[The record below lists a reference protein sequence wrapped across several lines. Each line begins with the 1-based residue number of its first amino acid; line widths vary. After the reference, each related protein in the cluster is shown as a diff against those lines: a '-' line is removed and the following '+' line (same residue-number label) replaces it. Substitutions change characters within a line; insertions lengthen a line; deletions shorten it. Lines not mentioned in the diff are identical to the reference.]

1 MWWYAAGAVAGLA
14 LLSGSGKRAAAKA
27 ENRVMEADAKAK
39 NQVRFAG
46 NAAGAAENSLALW
59 AQSVENQARAKA
71 AANQQQNLLAQYT
84 QASQA
89 RAAQGLSLG
98 IQDAEALG
106 MSAAA
111 TGASGVEGSAP
122 SLVRGA
128 TALRSQFAQES
139 ADRLGLSQD
148 YAART
153 QAGALA
159 GAIFTGQDQSVLL
172 ARQDYNV
179 TAVQKRA
186 YQSWSQDLVL
196 KALEMAPALLG
207 GGGGDGDQ
215 SSGGGIRPD
224 PTTSGS
230 GVNPGAVPRSGL
242 SLSAPKAASSNPY
255 SIW

>member
-1 MWWYAAGAVAGLA
+1 MWWYATGAAAGLA
-14 LLSGSGKRAAAKA
+14 LLGGSGKRAAAKA

-59 AQSVENQARAKA
+59 AQSVENKAKARA

-186 YQSWSQDLVL
+186 YQSWSQDLL
-196 KALEMAPALLG
+196 MAAPQLLQTLPTGGAPTPAV
-207 GGGGDGDQ
+207 
-215 SSGGGIRPD
+215 GGGINPT
-224 PTTSGS
+224 PTTNASGITL
-230 GVNPGAVPRSGL
+230 GT
-242 SLSAPKAASSNPY
+242 PKAVSSNPY

>member
-14 LLSGSGKRAAAKA
+14 LLGGAGKRAAAKA
-27 ENRVMEADAKAK
+27 ENQVMEADAKAK

-59 AQSVENQARAKA
+59 AQSVENKARAKA

-148 YAART
+148 YAARA

-172 ARQDYNV
+172 ARQDHNV

-186 YQSWSQDLVL
+186 YQSWSQDLL
-196 KALEMAPALLG
+196 MAVPQLLQTLPTGGAPTPAA
-207 GGGGDGDQ
+207 
-215 SSGGGIRPD
+215 GGGINPT
-224 PTTSGS
+224 PTTNASGITL
-230 GVNPGAVPRSGL
+230 GT
-242 SLSAPKAASSNPY
+242 PKAAPSNPY

>member
-59 AQSVENQARAKA
+59 VQSVENQARAKA

-186 YQSWSQDLVL
+186 YQSWSQDLL
-196 KALEMAPALLG
+196 MAAPQLLQTLPTGGAPTPAA
-207 GGGGDGDQ
+207 
-215 SSGGGIRPD
+215 GGGINPT
-224 PTTSGS
+224 PTTNASGITL
-230 GVNPGAVPRSGL
+230 G
-242 SLSAPKAASSNPY
+242 APKAASSNPY

>member
-1 MWWYAAGAVAGLA
+1 MWWVAAAAASVLDGA
-14 LLSGSGKRAAAKA
+14 GKRAAAKA
-27 ENRVMEADAKAK
+27 ENRVREADATAQ

-59 AQSVENQARAKA
+59 AQAVENKSRAQQAAR
-71 AANQQQNLLAQYT
+71 QQQNLLSQYT

-122 SLVRGA
+122 SLVQGA

-139 ADRLGLSQD
+139 ADRIGISQD
-148 YAART
+148 YTART

-159 GAIFTGQDQSVLL
+159 GTIFTGLDQSVLL

-179 TAVQKRA
+179 TAVQKLA
-186 YQSWSQDLVL
+186 YQSWSQDLAL

-207 GGGGDGDQ
+207 GGGGGGDAQ
-215 SSGGGIRPD
+215 PAGRGIRIGPA
-224 PTTSGS
+224 TSGS
-230 GVNPGAVPRSGL
+230 GITPGATQQAGLTLGAPRV
-242 SLSAPKAASSNPY
+242 ASSNPY

>member
-128 TALRSQFAQES
+128 TVLRSQFAQES

-207 GGGGDGDQ
+207 GGDGGGDQ
-215 SSGGGIRPD
+215 PTGGGIRPE
-224 PTTSGS
+224 PATG
-230 GVNPGAVPRSGL
+230 GVGVTPGAAPRAGL
-242 SLSAPKAASSNPY
+242 SLSAPRAASSNPY

>member
-1 MWWYAAGAVAGLA
+1 MWWYAAGTGLA

-39 NQVRFAG
+39 NQVRFAS
-46 NAAGAAENSLALW
+46 NAAGAAENSLAIW
-59 AQSVENQARAKA
+59 AQAVENNAKANA

-139 ADRLGLSQD
+139 ANRLGLSQD

-159 GAIFTGQDQSVLL
+159 GAIFTGLDQSVLL
-172 ARQDYNV
+172 AKQDYNV
-179 TAVQKRA
+179 TAGQKRA
-186 YQSWSQDLVL
+186 YQSWSQDLL
-196 KALEMAPALLG
+196 MASPQLLQTLPTGGVTTPAAG
-207 GGGGDGDQ
+207 G
-215 SSGGGIRPD
+215 
-224 PTTSGS
+224 
-230 GVNPGAVPRSGL
+230 GVNPTPTTNASGITL
-242 SLSAPKAASSNPY
+242 GTPKVASSNPY

>member
-1 MWWYAAGAVAGLA
+1 MWWVAAAVAANA
-14 LLSGSGKRAAAKA
+14 LLGGSGTRQAAKA

-59 AQSVENQARAKA
+59 AQAVENKSRAQQAAR
-71 AANQQQNLLAQYT
+71 QQQNLLSQYT

-122 SLVRGA
+122 SLVQGA
-128 TALRSQFAQES
+128 TALRSQFARES
-139 ADRLGLSQD
+139 ADRLGISQD

-159 GAIFTGQDQSVLL
+159 GAIFTGLDQSVLL

-186 YQSWSQDLVL
+186 YQSWSQDLAL

-207 GGGGDGDQ
+207 GGGGDGGQ
-215 SSGGGIRPD
+215 PTGGGIRPG
-224 PTTSGS
+224 PTGE
-230 GVNPGAVPRSGL
+230 GIRPEPAPRSGL
-242 SLSAPKAASSNPY
+242 SLSAPRAVSSNPY

>member
-59 AQSVENQARAKA
+59 AQSVENQARARA

>member
-1 MWWYAAGAVAGLA
+1 MWWYATGAVAGLA

-46 NAAGAAENSLALW
+46 NAAGAAESSLALW
-59 AQSVENQARAKA
+59 AQAVENKARAKA

-139 ADRLGLSQD
+139 ADRLELSQD

-159 GAIFTGQDQSVLL
+159 GAIFTGLDQSVLM
-172 ARQDYNV
+172 AKQDYNV

-186 YQSWSQDLVL
+186 YQSWSQDLL
-196 KALEMAPALLG
+196 MAAPQLLQTLPTGGAPTPAA
-207 GGGGDGDQ
+207 
-215 SSGGGIRPD
+215 GGGINPT
-224 PTTSGS
+224 PTTNASGITL
-230 GVNPGAVPRSGL
+230 GTPT
-242 SLSAPKAASSNPY
+242 AASSNPY

>member
-1 MWWYAAGAVAGLA
+1 MWWYATGAAAGLA
-14 LLSGSGKRAAAKA
+14 LLGGSGKRAAAKA
-27 ENRVMEADAKAK
+27 ENRVMEADANAK

-59 AQSVENQARAKA
+59 TQSVENQARAKA

-128 TALRSQFAQES
+128 TALRNQFAQES
-139 ADRLGLSQD
+139 ADRLSLSQD

-159 GAIFTGQDQSVLL
+159 GTIFTGLDQSVLL
-172 ARQDYNV
+172 ARQDHNV

-186 YQSWSQDLVL
+186 YQSWSQDLL
-196 KALEMAPALLG
+196 MAAPQLLQTLPTDGTPTPAA
-207 GGGGDGDQ
+207 
-215 SSGGGIRPD
+215 GGGINPT
-224 PTTSGS
+224 PTTNASGITL
-230 GVNPGAVPRSGL
+230 GT
-242 SLSAPKAASSNPY
+242 PKAASSNPY